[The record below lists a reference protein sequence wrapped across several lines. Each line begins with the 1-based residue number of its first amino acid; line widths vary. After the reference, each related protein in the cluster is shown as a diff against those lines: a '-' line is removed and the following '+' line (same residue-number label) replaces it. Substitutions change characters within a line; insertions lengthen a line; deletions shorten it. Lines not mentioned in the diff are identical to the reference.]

1 MTNLILLFLSSIF
14 VHNILLSRFL
24 GCCPFMGVSS
34 KSETANG
41 MGAAV
46 VFVIMLASLMTW
58 LTYNYLLVPC
68 YCGVSSVCRACIKKI
83 KSDSL

>member
-1 MTNLILLFLSSIF
+1 MSLMTELLLLFVSSIF

-34 KSETANG
+34 KLKTAQG

-46 VFVIMLASLMTW
+46 VFVIVLA
-58 LTYNYLLVPC
+58 
-68 YCGVSSVCRACIKKI
+68 
-83 KSDSL
+83 